1 MIEFGEILSRTM
13 SRRRESRASSS
24 FFSDFYPE
32 GGRGRRLHSIP
43 GDREKK
49 RRENERVPWPTSRVW
64 STRRL
69 RNSIEQE
76 WMLRTTSRGVRTTGY
91 SDVFEPKPNLTFFF
105 FVQCRLTIE
114 RKREK
119 KTSSSKL
126 SFLFL
131 RKKEKTH

>member
-1 MIEFGEILSRTM
+1 MYVREFGEFLRRTM

-49 RRENERVPWPTSRVW
+49 RRENERVPWPISLAW

-91 SDVFEPKPNLTFFF
+91 SDVFEA
-105 FVQCRLTIE
+105 QI
-114 RKREK
+114 
-119 KTSSSKL
+119 
-126 SFLFL
+126 
-131 RKKEKTH
+131 

>member
-1 MIEFGEILSRTM
+1 M
-13 SRRRESRASSS
+13 SFCVARCRDVANRARRRH
-24 FFSDFYPE
+24 FFRIFIQRE
-32 GGRGRRLHSIP
+32 GEGDGCNSIP

-49 RRENERVPWPTSRVW
+49 RRENERVPWPTSLAW

-105 FVQCRLTIE
+105 FVRCRLTIE